1 MQLIKQ
7 LSNSSRILTKSFSTL
22 IKMSLESAKK
32 IAAEKAINDHVKN
45 NIVLGVGS
53 GSTIVYAV
61 NRLAE
66 RVKNENLNVVCIP
79 TSFQAKQLIVNN
91 GLKLGE
97 LETYPELDV
106 AIDGAD
112 ECDVNLNCIK
122 GGGGCL
128 LQVKIHSMLWIC
140 WTNICFPWQ
149 EKIVAS
155 CAKYLVIV
163 ADHTKNSE
171 FLTFNYKK
179 IPIEVSPMAYVP
191 IKNRIESLFGGELTL
206 RMAVAKA
213 GPCVT
218 DNGNF
223 ILDWIF
229 QGSSLTDFDGI
240 NRELLTFPGV
250 IDTGLFIGMAKK
262 AYFGMADG
270 SVIEKEVWFS
280 DFC

>member
-1 MQLIKQ
+1 MIRKHVL
-7 LSNSSRILTKSFSTL
+7 KSFKVLTRNFTQPR
-22 IKMSLESAKK
+22 MSLESAKK
-32 IAAEKAINDHVKN
+32 IAAEKAINEHVQDK
-45 NIVLGVGS
+45 IGGLKIGIGS

-66 RVKNENLNVVCIP
+66 RVRSEKLNVICVP
-79 TSFQAKQLIVNN
+79 TSFQAKQLIQNN
-91 GLKLGE
+91 GLQLGD
-97 LETYPELDV
+97 LETHPQLDV

-112 ECDVNLNCIK
+112 ECDSNLNCIK

-128 LQVKIHSMLWIC
+128 LQ
-140 WTNICFPWQ
+140 

-155 CAKYLVIV
+155 NSKYLVIV
-163 ADHTKNSE
+163 ADYTKNSE
-171 FLTFNYKK
+171 YLTYNYKK

-191 IKNRIESLFGGELTL
+191 IKQKIEALFGGELKL

-223 ILDWIF
+223 ILDWF
-229 QGSSLTDFDGI
+229 FEGSTQTDFDRI
-240 NRELLTFPGV
+240 NREIQMIPGV

-270 SVIEKEVWFS
+270 SVVEKNV
-280 DFC
+280 

>member
-1 MQLIKQ
+1 MFRKTIFN
-7 LSNSSRILTKSFSTL
+7 LSIIVNRNFSVTKC
-22 IKMSLESAKK
+22 KMSLESAKK
-32 IAAEKAINDHVKN
+32 IAAEKAVNEHVHNKL
-45 NIVLGVGS
+45 IVGIGS

-66 RVKNENLNVVCIP
+66 RVKTENLNVVCIP
-79 TSFQAKQLIVNN
+79 TSFQAKQLILNN

-128 LQVKIHSMLWIC
+128 LQ
-140 WTNICFPWQ
+140 

-171 FLTFNYKK
+171 YLTFNYKK
-179 IPIEVSPMAYVP
+179 IPIECSPMAYVP
-191 IKNRIESLFGGELTL
+191 VLKRIEKLFGGELKL

-223 ILDWIF
+223 LLDWF
-229 QGSSLTDFDGI
+229 YDGSAKTDFNEI
-240 NRELLTFPGV
+240 NKTIMMIPGV
-250 IDTGLFIGMAKK
+250 VDTGLFIGMAKK
-262 AYFGMADG
+262 AYFGMPDG
-270 SVIEKEVWFS
+270 SVVEKEI
-280 DFC
+280 

>member
-1 MQLIKQ
+1 MLIRTLVSKITVIGR
-7 LSNSSRILTKSFSTL
+7 SYSTPKA
-22 IKMSLESAKK
+22 IMSLEAAKK
-32 IAAEKAINDHVKN
+32 IAAEKAIDEHVRSGLK
-45 NIVLGVGS
+45 IGIGS

-66 RVKNENLNVVCIP
+66 RVKNEKLDIVCIP
-79 TSFQAKQLIVNN
+79 TSFQAKQLILLH

-97 LETYPELDV
+97 LETFPSLDV

-112 ECDVNLNCIK
+112 ECDIKLNCIK

-128 LQVKIHSMLWIC
+128 L
-140 WTNICFPWQ
+140 Q

-155 CAKYLVIV
+155 CAKYLVII

-179 IPIEVSPMAYVP
+179 IPIEVTPMAYVP
-191 IKNRIESLFGGELTL
+191 IKRKIESLVGGEAVL

-223 ILDWIF
+223 ILDWF
-229 QGSSLTDFDGI
+229 YEGSTSTDFDHI
-240 NRELLTFPGV
+240 NREVMMIPGV
-250 IDTGLFIGMAKK
+250 VDTGLFIGMAKK
-262 AYFGMADG
+262 AYFGMPDG
-270 SVIEKEVWFS
+270 SVVEKEV
-280 DFC
+280 